1 MTLDVEVAE
10 IVDRA
15 RLSIARGRRN
25 LENVDA
31 VRPARTYVDKANE
44 IARWVRPCRILDWG
58 CNYGQMAWLLRRR
71 GFDVMA
77 FDVEQNRHETPLL
90 DAIGVQPI
98 FGRDAT
104 RLPFDTA
111 GFDAVLSCGV
121 LEHVDDPRGS
131 IGEIARILRPGG
143 MFFIFNLPNRWSWI
157 EWLARQRGGGHERRY
172 TFRSASALLGEAG
185 LETLHTGYDGVLP
198 CTFSLLPEAVRGAV
212 QEGAAVL
219 APLERLCVRTPLCI
233 LSTNLT
239 MFARR
244 HGERPRP

>member
-31 VRPARTYVDKANE
+31 VRPARTYVDKADE

-98 FGRDAT
+98 FGREAT

-111 GFDAVLSCGV
+111 SLDAFLSCGV
-121 LEHVDDPRGS
+121 LEHVEDPRARSARSHGS
-131 IGEIARILRPGG
+131 SGPAGCSSSSTCPTAGPGSSGWRGSAVGGTSDATPSARRARSSARRASRRCTRATTASCRYLQPAPRGRAGRRPGG
-143 MFFIFNLPNRWSWI
+143 R
-157 EWLARQRGGGHERRY
+157 
-172 TFRSASALLGEAG
+172 
-185 LETLHTGYDGVLP
+185 
-198 CTFSLLPEAVRGAV
+198 RGAR
-212 QEGAAVL
+212 AAGT
-219 APLERLCVRTPLCI
+219 ALCAHAAAHPQHQPDHVRPEV
-233 LSTNLT
+233 
-239 MFARR
+239 R
-244 HGERPRP
+244 